1 MSPEKSTVKVTE
13 KNEKHSKV
21 FPSLPGASV
30 SAACIDAN
38 DRVALASVEHEAYT
52 KNYEPNRDSEGLD
65 SDADGKFSN
74 IDDAATQ
81 LYADEES
88 LDVATQRYVDS
99 SDSDNSVNV
108 LQVRKT
114 VQGSHDEVNKDLR
127 TNFCLNNVQEQSKGD
142 VKGAES
148 SSTEHF
154 VKPFSVRKSNN
165 NEDLDADTIATQ
177 RYGMI
182 FESETCL
189 DNSSETK
196 SKSNVQGKI

>member
-1 MSPEKSTVKVTE
+1 M
-13 KNEKHSKV
+13 
-21 FPSLPGASV
+21 
-30 SAACIDAN
+30 
-38 DRVALASVEHEAYT
+38 
-52 KNYEPNRDSEGLD
+52 
-65 SDADGKFSN
+65 
-74 IDDAATQ
+74 
-81 LYADEES
+81 
-88 LDVATQRYVDS
+88 DVATQRYVDS
-99 SDSDNSVNV
+99 SDSDNSVSV

-114 VQGSHDEVNKDLR
+114 VQDSHDEVNKDLR

-154 VKPFSVRKSNN
+154 VKSFSVRKSNN

>member
-1 MSPEKSTVKVTE
+1 M
-13 KNEKHSKV
+13 
-21 FPSLPGASV
+21 PGASV

-81 LYADEES
+81 LYADEEA

-127 TNFCLNNVQEQSKGD
+127 TNFCLNDVQEQSKRD

-154 VKPFSVRKSNN
+154 VKSFSVRKSNN